1 MSNMI
6 QIIKLIT
13 SLSFITTSIKLVA
26 VIKNYLRN
34 LIKPNTVYTPLNR
47 WFSNGV
53 QIIPAHVGIEK
64 SMDALIVA
72 PKFVNWLQNIL
83 CRRELLVSS
92 ITVTDVDWFA
102 AKPDPVKL
110 GFVKCA
116 LTGATDAITGK
127 KVMSNIVFIRGNS
140 VAVLIIV
147 TVLGKTSSKD
157 KKYILLCDQMRAPF
171 GKRVKEICAGM
182 TDAEGNILSVVL
194 KEVKEET
201 GINIQ
206 NVNELLS
213 LGTIMPS
220 PGACDE
226 LIYLYAYETV
236 MSQPEFEEKQSRLY
250 GNADEN
256 EEIKLQFVE
265 INEYENNILE
275 EIGDVKGECAFRR
288 YNQQIMIN

>member
-6 QIIKLIT
+6 NIIKLIT
-13 SLSFITTSIKLVA
+13 SLSFITASITLVA

-34 LIKPNTVYTPLNR
+34 LIKPNTVYTPSSK
-47 WFSNGV
+47 WVSNGV
-53 QIIPAHVGIEK
+53 QIIPAHFGIEK

-83 CRRELLVSS
+83 CRRELLVHTV
-92 ITVTDVDWFA
+92 TVTDVDWFA

-110 GFVKCA
+110 GFVKCV
-116 LTGATDAITGK
+116 LTGATDAVTGK

-147 TVLGKTSSKD
+147 TVLGKTPATD
-157 KKYILLCDQMRAPF
+157 AKYVLLCEQMRAPF

-201 GINIQ
+201 GINVQ
-206 NVNELLS
+206 NVNQLIT

-236 MSQPEFEEKQSRLY
+236 MSQLEFEEKQSRLY
-250 GNADEN
+250 GNTDEQ
-256 EEIKLQFVE
+256 EEIKLQFVK
-265 INEYENNILE
+265 INEYENNVLE
-275 EIGDVKGECAFRR
+275 EIADVKGECAFRR
-288 YNQQIMIN
+288 YKQKIY

>member
-1 MSNMI
+1 MI
-6 QIIKLIT
+6 QIINIIQR
-13 SLSFITTSIKLVA
+13 ITTLSYITAILILVA
-26 VIKNYLRN
+26 VIKKYIKDRN
-34 LIKPNTVYTPLNR
+34 VYIPSSK
-47 WFSNGV
+47 WFINGI
-53 QIIPAHVGIEK
+53 QIIPAHIGIEK
-64 SMDALIVA
+64 SLDALIVA
-72 PKFVNWLQNIL
+72 PKFVNWLHNIL
-83 CRRELLVSS
+83 SSRELLLTT
-92 ITVTDVDWFA
+92 IRVTDVDWFS
-102 AKPDPVKL
+102 AKPDPLKL
-110 GFVKCA
+110 GFVKCV
-116 LTGATDAITGK
+116 LTDSIDATTGK

-147 TVLGKTSSKD
+147 KVLGKTSATD
-157 KKYILLCDQMRAPF
+157 TKYILLCEQMRAPF

-201 GINIQ
+201 GINVK
-206 NVNELLS
+206 NVNELIS

-236 MSQPEFEEKQSRLY
+236 MSEPEFEEKQQRIY
-250 GNADEN
+250 GNADEH

-265 INEYENNILE
+265 INEYEKIVLE

-288 YNQQIMIN
+288 YKQ